1 MSETIQIL
9 TDATFFDSITP
20 SPTVVDFW
28 ASWCGPC
35 QALAPVLEELS
46 VEMKDS
52 LIFAKINVDENSDTA
67 SKFSIRNIPC
77 LIVFKDKK
85 EVGRVLG
92 HKEKKE
98 LKAELEKFL

>member
-1 MSETIQIL
+1 MSENIKVL
-9 TDATFFDSITP
+9 TDLTFADSLTE
-20 SPTVVDFW
+20 STTVIDFW

-46 VEMKDS
+46 VEMKDK
-52 LIFAKINVDENSDTA
+52 LKFAKINVDENNDTA
-67 SKFSIRNIPC
+67 SKFRIRNIPC
-77 LIVFKDKK
+77 LIVFKNKE

>member
-1 MSETIQIL
+1 MSDNILVL
-9 TDATFFDSITP
+9 TDKTFDDSLSS

-35 QALAPVLEELS
+35 RALAPVLEELS
-46 VEMKDS
+46 VEMGDK
-52 LIFAKINVDENSDTA
+52 LKFAKINVDENDEMA
-67 SKFSIRNIPC
+67 SKFKIRNIPC
-77 LIVFKDKK
+77 LIVFKDKQ

-98 LKAELEKFL
+98 LKAELERLL